1 MTDMNTKNNPNL
13 HLLPPGISP
22 EQSAQEYADL
32 IQKAT
37 REEHGGRLWGQGS
50 TSEPLPW

>member
-22 EQSAQEYADL
+22 EQSAQEYADM

-37 REEHGGRLWGQGS
+37 REEHGGKLWGQGS
-50 TSEPLPW
+50 TTEPVPW

>member
-22 EQSAQEYADL
+22 EQSAAEYADL

-37 REEHGGRLWGQGS
+37 REEHGGKLWGQGN
-50 TSEPLPW
+50 TEQPLPW